1 MDASQPENGG
11 QKVRNRQRKL
21 TKMQQNVLGQVISV
35 IPATIA
41 KLENYDQA
49 NRLESHIFQMRQG
62 GLISDQQYQIY
73 LNDIK
78 QKIMQN
84 GWEQPAN

>member
-1 MDASQPENGG
+1 M
-11 QKVRNRQRKL
+11 RNRQRKL

-41 KLENYDQA
+41 KLENWDQA
-49 NRLESHIFQMRQG
+49 NRLECHIFQMRQG
-62 GLISDQQYQIY
+62 GLISDQQYQTY

-78 QKIMQN
+78 QKIMEN

>member
-1 MDASQPENGG
+1 M
-11 QKVRNRQRKL
+11 RNRHRKM

-49 NRLESHIFQMRQG
+49 NRLESYIFQMRQG
-62 GLISDQQYQIY
+62 GLISDQQYQTY

-78 QKIMQN
+78 QKIMEN

>member
-1 MDASQPENGG
+1 M
-11 QKVRNRQRKL
+11 RNRHRKL
-21 TKMQQNVLGQVISV
+21 TKMQQNLLGQVISV
-35 IPATIA
+35 IPATIE

-62 GLISDQQYQIY
+62 GLISDQQYQTY

-78 QKIMQN
+78 QKIMVN
-84 GWEQPAN
+84 GWEQPTN

>member
-1 MDASQPENGG
+1 M
-11 QKVRNRQRKL
+11 RNRHRKL

-35 IPATIA
+35 IPATIE

-49 NRLESHIFQMRQG
+49 YRLESYIFQMRQG
-62 GLISDQQYQIY
+62 GLISDQQYQTY
-73 LNDIK
+73 LNVIK
-78 QKIMQN
+78 QKINEN

>member
-1 MDASQPENGG
+1 M
-11 QKVRNRQRKL
+11 RNRQRKMS
-21 TKMQQNVLGQVISV
+21 KMQQNVLGQVISV

-49 NRLESHIFQMRQG
+49 NRLESYIFQMRQG
-62 GLISDQQYQIY
+62 GMISDQQYQTY

-78 QKIMQN
+78 QKIKEN

>member
-1 MDASQPENGG
+1 M
-11 QKVRNRQRKL
+11 RNCQRKL

-35 IPATIA
+35 IPATIE
-41 KLENYDQA
+41 KLENWDQA
-49 NRLESHIFQMRQG
+49 NRLESYIFQMRQG
-62 GLISDQQYQIY
+62 GLISDQQYQTY

-78 QKIMQN
+78 QKINEN